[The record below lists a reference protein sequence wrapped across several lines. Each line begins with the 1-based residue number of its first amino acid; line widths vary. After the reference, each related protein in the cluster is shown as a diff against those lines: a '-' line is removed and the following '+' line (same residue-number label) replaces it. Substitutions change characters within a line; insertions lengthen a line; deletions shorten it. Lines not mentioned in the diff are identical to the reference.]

1 MKRILTM
8 LICAMVILMPIKI
21 EAKSYKFN
29 YYCDAKQKLDD
40 KTFYKV
46 CHIAITTDFNINH
59 IQGNLILKNLKLEDI
74 RTNGD
79 WTNNNGLSINVD
91 FTSKTSHKGTIE
103 VADLVF
109 TGNLSDTECLANFEP
124 LVAEETNPEPK
135 VCVIEG
141 NTYYGKDGKV
151 VTKEEYNKEC
161 NKEEPKVCVVE
172 GNTYYGK
179 DGKVVTK
186 EEYNKECNKEEPKVC
201 VVEGNTYYGKDGN
214 VVTKE
219 EYNKECNKEEP
230 KTCVVI
236 DDEYYGK
243 DGTKV
248 TEEKYYEQCF
258 KYICTVVDNKY
269 YYDHNGK
276 AVSYD
281 QFVKD
286 CSEVETPQTGV
297 NYGYIIL
304 PLGIAS
310 IIAIVKT
317 AKKNTKIYKI

>member
-179 DGKVVTK
+179 DG
-186 EEYNKECNKEEPKVC
+186 
-201 VVEGNTYYGKDGN
+201 N